1 MTDAVPAHVEEESV
15 ATVKSQ
21 NSPSIDV
28 DFMEKGAS
36 EVESHFEFDFYD
48 PG

>member
-1 MTDAVPAHVEEESV
+1 MTDVVTDRVEEESGT
-15 ATVKSQ
+15 TVKSQ

-36 EVESHFEFDFYD
+36 EVESHFEFDFY
-48 PG
+48 